1 MPTGLHARL
10 ILRLQLLNLNV
21 EGIKIMLFPLLSFLL
36 LVTTV
41 RKEKKKKRE
50 KKKKVDALS
59 LWGVA
64 QHQVGG
70 G

>member
-1 MPTGLHARL
+1 
-10 ILRLQLLNLNV
+10 
-21 EGIKIMLFPLLSFLL
+21 MLFPLLSFLL

-41 RKEKKKKRE
+41 RKEKRKKRE